1 MSCMKLL
8 TLKYRIGTILLI
20 LAIAIM
26 FVLFAQSPSSAQGQV
41 NVNSPATMSECN
53 EELAAGRAVL
63 CTRNSFSVK
72 TTLADG
78 GYHINWSK
86 WADRYSNVDRYTIQR
101 LRFLYRYNF
110 EREDDS
116 SAVSAS
122 DYTIPDVNSC
132 RPNAAE
138 TNNMGEATRW
148 AWSCTGISNVRE
160 DPLGAST
167 SIELLESNWT
177 GTSWSDSLLAPGR
190 KHDVPV
196 QAFKIPGSQTEAHA
210 DNPQNATDRLT
221 QQQINDGTDNL
232 LASDVEMHLYLIVA
246 HFQDGRR
253 QYRYDLVDG
262 SPFDDRQ

>member
-26 FVLFAQSPSSAQGQV
+26 FVLFAQPPSSAQGQV
-41 NVNSPATMSECN
+41 NANSPATMDECN

-72 TTLADG
+72 TTLPDG
-78 GYHINWSK
+78 GYHINWSE
-86 WADRYSNVDRYTIQR
+86 WADRYSNVERYTIQR

-110 EREDDS
+110 EREDDG

-122 DYTIPDVNSC
+122 DYTRLDVNSC

-160 DPLGAST
+160 DPFGAPT

-177 GTSWSDSLLAPGR
+177 GTSWSGSLLAPGR

-196 QAFKIPGSQTEAHA
+196 QAFRIPGSQTEAHA

-221 QQQINDGTDNL
+221 QQQITDGTDNL